1 MAFIIPNAVDT
12 SSGSKFENLDQAE
25 PDSLD
30 FEILGNTGRSGV
42 LSGCAV
48 TSISSSTAVAVSSG
62 TIVINGAP
70 YSISAAASLAM
81 PTAPLGTRFD
91 LVVARVSSGV
101 ASLVVVQG
109 DDDDTNPEY
118 PKTSNTIVGTFS
130 PTTNVN
136 LDTDVVLAAI
146 YRQGTQVITT
156 SRIADKRTFQS
167 SAIFDQSSSAPTS
180 VISPSPVVDAGR
192 LFYRKAAPS
201 GTSSGVYVK
210 GIYGEW
216 YELARNIGPHLPIG
230 AVVAWPSKGSLPSGF
245 IEANGQSLLT
255 TDYPAL
261 FAAYGYT
268 HGGSGS
274 SFQVPNLNGKSLK
287 GTTDVNL
294 VGTPVGSDTVTLG
307 VNNLPAHNHG
317 LNNHTH
323 NLSDHTHTMVHDH
336 GGSTQTDLGGAHT
349 HQYVDSKT
357 SQSTGYSG
365 DNTVASPGNRGRLAN
380 TVTTAAASPETHRHT
395 FSFAAET
402 GSTGAPSNNTSG
414 TPSVATTTETGST
427 TPFGIVPAS
436 TYVRWIIRSAHG
448 VEADTVGG
456 TSLLDEALEETVTLE
471 LVGSGSLPASQAG
484 AAVFRMPYGALLTE
498 VRAGLNSGSNAT
510 SAISIDIN
518 ESGSSILST
527 PLTID
532 AGESSSTSA
541 ATAAV
546 ISDPAIADDALITID
561 IDSADT
567 GDSGPLTVTLY
578 FTRDA

>member
-12 SSGSKFENLDQAE
+12 SSGAKFENLDQAE

-101 ASLVVVQG
+101 ASLIVVQG

-167 SAIFDQSSSAPTS
+167 SAIFDQSTSAPES
-180 VISPSPVVDAGR
+180 EISISAVADAGR
-192 LFYRKAAPS
+192 LFYRKVAPS

-287 GTTDVNL
+287 GTTDINL
-294 VGTPVGSDTVTLG
+294 VGTPIGSDTTTLG
-307 VNNLPAHNHG
+307 VNNLPAHSHG
-317 LNNHTH
+317 L
-323 NLSDHTHTMVHDH
+323 
-336 GGSTQTDLGGAHT
+336 GAHT
-349 HQYVDSKT
+349 HTLSHTHSIDHSHSGTADTAPNHTHRYQDVQQFKSGSNAGSSPGFGARSIEYGYTEPAGAHSHTVSVGSPSPT
-357 SQSTGYSG
+357 TTSSQS
-365 DNTVASPGNRGRLAN
+365 A
-380 TVTTAAASPETHRHT
+380 TT
-395 FSFAAET
+395 
-402 GSTGAPSNNTSG
+402 TS
-414 TPSVATTTETGST
+414 TPSTDSTTETGST
-427 TPFGIVPAS
+427 QSFSNVPAS

>member
-12 SSGSKFENLDQAE
+12 SSGAKFENLDQAE

-180 VISPSPVVDAGR
+180 VISPSPVADAGR

-317 LNNHTH
+317 I
-323 NLSDHTHTMVHDH
+323 
-336 GGSTQTDLGGAHT
+336 GAHT
-349 HQYVDSKT
+349 HTLAHTHSIDHSHSGSATTAGAHSHTYTDHKVSQGDVYPGELTRGSDQLRLNPTLNTGSAGGHSHTVSVGSPSPT
-357 SQSTGYSG
+357 ETSSQS
-365 DNTVASPGNRGRLAN
+365 
-380 TVTTAAASPETHRHT
+380 VTTTSTP
-395 FSFAAET
+395 ST
-402 GSTGAPSNNTSG
+402 GSTTD
-414 TPSVATTTETGST
+414 TGST
-427 TPFGIVPAS
+427 TPFNVVPAS
-436 TYVRWIIRSAHG
+436 TYVRWIIRAGHG

-541 ATAAV
+541 AAAAV

>member
-12 SSGSKFENLDQAE
+12 SSGAKFENLDQAE

-42 LSGCAV
+42 LSGCEV
-48 TSISSSTAVAVSSG
+48 TSISSSTAVAVSAG

-70 YSISAAASLAM
+70 YTISATASLSM

-91 LVVARVSSGV
+91 LIVARVSSGV

-130 PTTNVN
+130 ATTNVN
-136 LDTDVVLAAI
+136 LDNDVVLAAV

-180 VISPSPVVDAGR
+180 VISASPVVDAGR

-216 YELARNIGPHLPIG
+216 YELARNIGPHFPIG
-230 AVVAWPSKGSLPSGF
+230 GVVAWPSAGSLPSGF

-274 SFQVPNLNGKSLK
+274 SFQVPDLNGCSLK
-287 GTTDVNL
+287 GTTNVNL
-294 VGTPVGSDTVTLG
+294 IGPNSVGSDTTTLQ
-307 VNNLPAHNHG
+307 VNNLPAHSHG
-317 LNNHTH
+317 LNNHTT
-323 NLSDHTHTMVHDH
+323 L
-336 GGSTQTDLGGAHT
+336 AHT
-349 HQYVDSKT
+349 HSIDHSHSGSADTAGGHNHGYGDEKVSQHADGGDVAAGSQKQRYTSYKNTDAAGTHSHVVSVGSPSPT
-357 SQSTGYSG
+357 TTSSQST
-365 DNTVASPGNRGRLAN
+365 A
-380 TVTTAAASPETHRHT
+380 TTS
-395 FSFAAET
+395 
-402 GSTGAPSNNTSG
+402 
-414 TPSVATTTETGST
+414 TPSTGST
-427 TPFGIVPAS
+427 TDTGSTQAFSNVPAS
-436 TYVRWIIRSAHG
+436 AYVRWIIRAAHG

-471 LVGSGSLPASQAG
+471 LVGSGSLPASQTG
-484 AAVFRMPYGALLTE
+484 AAVFRMPYGALFTE
-498 VRAGLNSGSNAT
+498 VRAGLNSGSSAT

-518 ESGSSILST
+518 ESGTSILST

-532 AGESSSTSA
+532 AGESSSTTA

>member
-12 SSGSKFENLDQAE
+12 SSGAKFENLDQAE

-167 SAIFDQSSSAPTS
+167 SAIFDQSTSAPES
-180 VISPSPVVDAGR
+180 EVSISAVADAGR
-192 LFYRKAAPS
+192 LFYRKVAPS

-274 SFQVPNLNGKSLK
+274 SFQVPNLNNFSLK
-287 GTTDVNL
+287 GTTNVDL
-294 VGTPVGSDTVTLG
+294 VGTTLGSDTTTLS
-307 VNNLPAHNHG
+307 VANLPAHSHG

-323 NLSDHTHTMVHDH
+323 SLSNHTHTMVHDH

-357 SQSTGYSG
+357 SQSTAYSG

-402 GSTGAPSNNTSG
+402 GSTGTPSNNTSG
-414 TPSVATTTETGST
+414 APSVATTTEIGST
-427 TPFGIVPAS
+427 SPFSNVPAS
-436 TYVRWIIRSAHG
+436 AYVRWIIRAGHG

>member
-12 SSGSKFENLDQAE
+12 SSGAKFENLDQAE

-118 PKTSNTIVGTFS
+118 PKTSNTIVGSFS

-167 SAIFDQSSSAPTS
+167 SAIFDQSTSAPES
-180 VISPSPVVDAGR
+180 EISISAVADAGR
-192 LFYRKAAPS
+192 LFYRKVAPS

-287 GTTDVNL
+287 GTTDINL
-294 VGTPVGSDTVTLG
+294 VGTPIGSDTTTLDID
-307 VNNLPAHNHG
+307 NLPAHSHG

-323 NLSDHTHTMVHDH
+323 GLSNHTHTMFHDH

-349 HQYVDSKT
+349 HQYTDFKLSSSTAYTSDSA
-357 SQSTGYSG
+357 
-365 DNTVASPGNRGRLAN
+365 VAGPGRGRLN
-380 TVTTAAASPETHRHT
+380 PTLTTQAASPETHRHT

-518 ESGSSILST
+518 EAGTSIFST

-532 AGESSSTSA
+532 AGESSSTTA

-546 ISDPAIADDALITID
+546 ISDPDIADDALITID

-578 FTRDA
+578 FSRDA

>member
-12 SSGSKFENLDQAE
+12 SSGAKFENLDQAE

-180 VISPSPVVDAGR
+180 VISPSPVADAGR

-274 SFQVPNLNGKSLK
+274 SFEVPNLNGKSLK

-317 LNNHTH
+317 I
-323 NLSDHTHTMVHDH
+323 
-336 GGSTQTDLGGAHT
+336 GAHT
-349 HQYVDSKT
+349 HTLAHTHSIDHSHSGSAENAGGHQHRYGDEKVSSEAVYGTEIVAGNGRFRYT
-357 SQSTGYSG
+357 SYKDTDPAGTHAHVVSVGAPSPTTTSNQS
-365 DNTVASPGNRGRLAN
+365 
-380 TVTTAAASPETHRHT
+380 VTTTSTP
-395 FSFAAET
+395 ST
-402 GSTGAPSNNTSG
+402 GSTTD
-414 TPSVATTTETGST
+414 TGST
-427 TPFGIVPAS
+427 TPFDIVPAS

-541 ATAAV
+541 AAAAV

>member
-12 SSGSKFENLDQAE
+12 SSGAKFENLDQAE

-42 LSGCAV
+42 LSGCEV
-48 TSISSSTAVAVSSG
+48 TSISSSTAVAVSAG

-70 YSISAAASLAM
+70 YTLSASASLAM

-91 LVVARVSSGV
+91 LIVARVSSGV

-130 PTTNVN
+130 ATTNVN
-136 LDTDVVLAAI
+136 LDTDVVLAAV

-180 VISPSPVVDAGR
+180 VISASPVVDAGR

-274 SFQVPNLNGKSLK
+274 SFQVPNLNNFSLK
-287 GTTDVNL
+287 GTTNVNL
-294 VGTPVGSDTVTLG
+294 IGTTVGSDTTTLS
-307 VNNLPAHNHG
+307 VDNLPAHSHG
-317 LNNHTH
+317 I
-323 NLSDHTHTMVHDH
+323 
-336 GGSTQTDLGGAHT
+336 GAHT
-349 HQYVDSKT
+349 HTLAHTHSIDHSHSGSADTAGNHVHSYTDKYMSASVGYGELGEGANPRARLTGTYNTAGAGSHSHT
-357 SQSTGYSG
+357 VSVGAPSTTTTSSQST
-365 DNTVASPGNRGRLAN
+365 A
-380 TVTTAAASPETHRHT
+380 TTS
-395 FSFAAET
+395 
-402 GSTGAPSNNTSG
+402 
-414 TPSVATTTETGST
+414 TPSTGST
-427 TPFGIVPAS
+427 TDTGSTQAFSNVPAS
-436 TYVRWIIRSAHG
+436 AYVRWIIRAGHG

-471 LVGSGSLPASQAG
+471 LIGSGSLPASQTG

-518 ESGSSILST
+518 ESGTSILST

-532 AGESSSTSA
+532 AGESSSTTA

>member
-12 SSGSKFENLDQAE
+12 SSGAKFENLDQAE

-42 LSGCAV
+42 LSGCEV

-101 ASLVVVQG
+101 ASLFVVQG

-167 SAIFDQSSSAPTS
+167 SAIFDQSTSAPES
-180 VISPSPVVDAGR
+180 EVSISAVADAGR

-274 SFQVPNLNGKSLK
+274 SFNVPNLNGKSLK
-287 GTTDVNL
+287 GTTDINL
-294 VGTPVGSDTVTLG
+294 VGTPIGSDTTTLDID
-307 VNNLPAHNHG
+307 NLPAHSHG

-323 NLSDHTHTMVHDH
+323 TLSHTHSINHSHT
-336 GGSTQTDLGGAHT
+336 GSASSAGNHQHRHQDVQQFKSGSNAGTNSGFGARSIEYSNTDPAGAHS
-349 HQYVDSKT
+349 H
-357 SQSTGYSG
+357 
-365 DNTVASPGNRGRLAN
+365 TVS
-380 TVTTAAASPETHRHT
+380 V
-395 FSFAAET
+395 
-402 GSTGAPSNNTSG
+402 GAPSPTTTSSQSATTTS
-414 TPSVATTTETGST
+414 TPSADSTTETGST
-427 TPFGIVPAS
+427 QSFSNVPAS

-448 VEADTVGG
+448 VETDTVGG

-541 ATAAV
+541 AAAAV

>member
-12 SSGSKFENLDQAE
+12 SSGAKFENLDQAE

-42 LSGCAV
+42 LSGCEV

-70 YSISAAASLAM
+70 YTISATASLAM

-91 LVVARVSSGV
+91 LIVARVSSGV

-130 PTTNVN
+130 PSTNVN

-167 SAIFDQSSSAPTS
+167 SAIFDQSTSAPES
-180 VISPSPVVDAGR
+180 EVSISAVADAGR
-192 LFYRKAAPS
+192 LFYRKVAPS

-230 AVVAWPSKGSLPSGF
+230 AVVAWPSKGALPSGF

-274 SFQVPNLNGKSLK
+274 SFQVPNLNNFSLK
-287 GTTDVNL
+287 GTTNVNL
-294 VGTPVGSDTVTLG
+294 IGTTVGSDTTTLSVG
-307 VNNLPAHNHG
+307 NLPAHSHG
-317 LNNHTH
+317 I
-323 NLSDHTHTMVHDH
+323 
-336 GGSTQTDLGGAHT
+336 GAHT
-349 HQYVDSKT
+349 HTLAHTHSIDHSHSGSATSAGSHTHAYTDHKVSAHEDGGGDVAYGTQKQRFDVNKT
-357 SQSTGYSG
+357 TGSAGGHSHTVSVGSPSPTTTSSQST
-365 DNTVASPGNRGRLAN
+365 
-380 TVTTAAASPETHRHT
+380 TT
-395 FSFAAET
+395 
-402 GSTGAPSNNTSG
+402 TS
-414 TPSVATTTETGST
+414 TPSTGST
-427 TPFGIVPAS
+427 TDTGSTQAFSNVPAS
-436 TYVRWIIRSAHG
+436 AYVRWIIRAGHG

-471 LVGSGSLPASQAG
+471 LVGSGSLPASQTG

-518 ESGSSILST
+518 ESGTSILST

-532 AGESSSTSA
+532 AGESSSTTA

>member
-12 SSGSKFENLDQAE
+12 SSGAKFENLDQAE

-180 VISPSPVVDAGR
+180 VISPSPVADAGR

-274 SFQVPNLNGKSLK
+274 SFEVPNLNGKSLK

-317 LNNHTH
+317 I
-323 NLSDHTHTMVHDH
+323 
-336 GGSTQTDLGGAHT
+336 GAHT
-349 HQYVDSKT
+349 HTLAHTHSIDHSH
-357 SQSTGYSG
+357 SG
-365 DNTVASPGNRGRLAN
+365 SA
-380 TVTTAAASPETHRHT
+380 TTAGAHSHT
-395 FSFAAET
+395 YTDHKVSQGDVYPGELT
-402 GSTGAPSNNTSG
+402 RGSD
-414 TPSVATTTETGST
+414 
-427 TPFGIVPAS
+427 
-436 TYVRWIIRSAHG
+436 H
-448 VEADTVGG
+448 
-456 TSLLDEALEETVTLE
+456 
-471 LVGSGSLPASQAG
+471 
-484 AAVFRMPYGALLTE
+484 
-498 VRAGLNSGSNAT
+498 
-510 SAISIDIN
+510 
-518 ESGSSILST
+518 
-527 PLTID
+527 
-532 AGESSSTSA
+532 
-541 ATAAV
+541 
-546 ISDPAIADDALITID
+546 
-561 IDSADT
+561 
-567 GDSGPLTVTLY
+567 
-578 FTRDA
+578 